1 MCVLNIVLTNKNS
14 KRVIDVRQKEENIK
28 ITI

>member
-14 KRVIDVRQKEENIK
+14 KRVIDVRQKEENVK